1 MAIDKRDYLKVS
13 DILKAI
19 QLITSFIQ
27 NQDSDSFAKS
37 DLLQSAVIRQF
48 EIIGEAAGKISEATQ
63 NTFSNVEWS
72 SIKSFRNLLIHEY
85 FKVDAAEVWTSIQI
99 DLPALKEQM
108 KDILATLPDK

>member
-1 MAIDKRDYLKVS
+1 MLDNRDYLKVK

-19 QLITSFIQ
+19 QLITAFVE
-27 NQDSDSFAKS
+27 NQDFATFAKS

-48 EIIGEAAGKISEATQ
+48 EIIGEAAGKISQIAQ
-63 NTFSNVEWS
+63 QTFSNVQWS

-99 DLPALKEQM
+99 DLPVLKEQM
-108 KDILATLPDK
+108 NEILSTLPEN